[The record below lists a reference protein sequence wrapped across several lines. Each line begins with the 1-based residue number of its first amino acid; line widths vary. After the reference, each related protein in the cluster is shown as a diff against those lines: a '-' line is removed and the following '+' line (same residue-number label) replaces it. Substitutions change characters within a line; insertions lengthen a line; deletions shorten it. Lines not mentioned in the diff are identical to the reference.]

1 MITEINNNMKIYC
14 QNCGN
19 EAHEGPLFR
28 NEIDYDGRKYKIEI
42 CRHFR
47 QEEIKQKVTIP
58 EDLFNGA

>member
-1 MITEINNNMKIYC
+1 MNIYC

-19 EAHEGPLFR
+19 EAHNGPLFR
-28 NEIDYDGRKYKIEI
+28 NEKDYDGRKYKIEV

-47 QEEIKQKVTIP
+47 QEKKEQKVTNP

>member
-1 MITEINNNMKIYC
+1 MKIYC

-28 NEIDYDGRKYKIEI
+28 NEIDYDGRKYKIEV

-47 QEEIKQKVTIP
+47 QEKIEQKITIP

>member
-1 MITEINNNMKIYC
+1 MITEINSNMKIYC

-28 NEIDYDGRKYKIEI
+28 NEIDYDGIIYKLEV